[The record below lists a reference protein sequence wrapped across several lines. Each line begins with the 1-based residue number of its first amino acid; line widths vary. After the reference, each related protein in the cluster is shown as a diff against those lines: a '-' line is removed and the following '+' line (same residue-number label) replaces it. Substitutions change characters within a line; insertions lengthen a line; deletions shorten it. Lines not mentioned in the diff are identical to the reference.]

1 LAKKI
6 SSTNCGLQTFGDIL
20 HVNIIYKLVHE
31 HTIIVLTGKIKSRCG
46 GERKRERE
54 RDKHGH
60 RYKGR
65 ERERETVVRGKGR
78 GGWPWREIVR
88 EEEERR

>member
-54 RDKHGH
+54 R
-60 RYKGR
+60 
-65 ERERETVVRGKGR
+65 
-78 GGWPWREIVR
+78 
-88 EEEERR
+88 

>member
-31 HTIIVLTGKIKSRCG
+31 HTIFVLTGKIKSRCG
-46 GERKRERE
+46 R
-54 RDKHGH
+54 
-60 RYKGR
+60 GR
-65 ERERETVVRGKGR
+65 GRERETVVRGKGR

>member
-1 LAKKI
+1 MAKKI
-6 SSTNCGLQTFGDIL
+6 LSTNCGLQTFGDIL

-46 GERKRERE
+46 R
-54 RDKHGH
+54 
-60 RYKGR
+60 GR
-65 ERERETVVRGKGR
+65 GGERERETVVRGKGR

>member
-1 LAKKI
+1 MAKKI

-46 GERKRERE
+46 GERERE
-54 RDKHGH
+54 A
-60 RYKGR
+60 
-65 ERERETVVRGKGR
+65 VVRGKGR